1 MTEHYDIDITEGKEY
16 DVLRVEQEEFF
27 YILDDKLDENLL
39 TSRQVE
45 IIN

>member
-16 DVLRVEQEEFF
+16 DVLRVEQGEFF

-45 IIN
+45 ILN